1 MNKYRQLV
9 FNTLI
14 FGISTF
20 SSKLLVFFLMPLYTR
35 VLTTTEYGVV
45 DLIVQ
50 TANLLLPIVS
60 LTMGSAVIR
69 FALDKKYSK
78 QAVFTVGVNVLLLGF
93 LVLLIAS
100 PLLMLLEMIRG
111 YEPLVVIYVMTA
123 CGRTLCTQFV
133 RGRKLVRLFAFDG
146 VMSTVTTIIFN
157 VLFLV
162 VFKMGITGYV
172 LATITADFISIV
184 FLFIAGGLRR
194 YYKPRQR
201 LRTLYKEMLKY
212 SIPLI
217 PTKVSWWFTNVS
229 DRYLVTYFVSA
240 AANGLYAIGNRV
252 PSVVILVSTIFI
264 DSWQLS
270 AVGEKDGAERD
281 KFFSNVFNSYSA
293 IVFIIAAGLIA
304 SSKIITRILVSESFY
319 ASWEY
324 IPILVLATSLSCL
337 VTFLGS
343 VYTVHKKSMRTLY
356 TSMLGSLS
364 NIAIN
369 IMLIPLWGVQGA
381 ALATVISYLLVFIT
395 RIIDTRK
402 FIKIKVNF
410 IKFIPM
416 SALLVAETVIM
427 LSEIKYSEVYA
438 FTIAGVIAAVN
449 FKEIISMANKL
460 LKRGNNG

>member
-1 MNKYRQLV
+1 MNKYRQLA
-9 FNTLI
+9 FNTVI
-14 FGISTF
+14 FAVSTF

-78 QAVFTVGVNVLLLGF
+78 QAVFTVGVNMLLLGF
-93 LVLLIAS
+93 AVLIIAS

-111 YEPLVVIYVMTA
+111 YEPLVVLYVMTA

-133 RGRKLVRLFAFDG
+133 RGRKLVRLFAIDG
-146 VMSTVTTIIFN
+146 VMSTLTTIIFN

-172 LATITADFISIV
+172 LATITADFISIA
-184 FLFIAGGLRR
+184 FLFFAGRLRKF
-194 YYKPRQR
+194 YKPRQKLRR
-201 LRTLYKEMLKY
+201 LYSEMLKY
-212 SIPLI
+212 SVPLI

-240 AANGLYAIGNRV
+240 AANGLYAVGNRV

-270 AVGEKDGAERD
+270 AVGEKEGAERD
-281 KFFSNVFNSYSA
+281 RFFSNVFNSYSSV
-293 IVFIIAAGLIA
+293 VFIIAAGLIA
-304 SSKIITRILVSESFY
+304 SSKIITRILVSESFFS
-319 ASWEY
+319 SWQY
-324 IPILVLATSLSCL
+324 IPFLVIATSLSCL

-343 VYTVHKKSMRTLY
+343 VYTVHKKSMRTLS
-356 TSMLGSLS
+356 TSMLGSIS

-369 IMLIPLWGVQGA
+369 LVMIPIWGVQGA
-381 ALATVISYLLVFIT
+381 AIATLISYLLVFIV
-395 RIIDTRK
+395 RIVDTRQ
-402 FIKIKVNF
+402 FIKIKINF
-410 IKFIPM
+410 LKFIPM
-416 SALLVAETVIM
+416 IALILIEATIM
-427 LSEIKYSEVYA
+427 VLDIKNSEIYA
-438 FTIAGVIAAVN
+438 FAIAAFIAAVN
-449 FKEIISMANKL
+449 FKEILSMATKL
-460 LKRGNNG
+460 LKRGNK